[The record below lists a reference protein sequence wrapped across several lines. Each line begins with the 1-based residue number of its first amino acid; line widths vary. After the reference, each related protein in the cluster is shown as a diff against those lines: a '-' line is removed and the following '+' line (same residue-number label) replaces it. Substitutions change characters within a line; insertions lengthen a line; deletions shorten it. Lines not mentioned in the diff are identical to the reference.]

1 MAVRQASEG
10 KKRGK
15 GQGSTEDARG
25 LVHGTGSTVDETNLC
40 AASDPAEQRGLQTT
54 EEKKKKKRETSP
66 SGVRSRDP
74 WTSRPA
80 DGELLVVPE
89 AANLLIGHVIHP
101 AGSGDVGPERRARES
116 R

>member
-1 MAVRQASEG
+1 VAVRLSVGGEEE
-10 KKRGK
+10 
-15 GQGSTEDARG
+15 GQGSGVDGGCEGTRPRHGEHSGRDE
-25 LVHGTGSTVDETNLC
+25 LVRSIRSGGATGITD
-40 AASDPAEQRGLQTT
+40 DG
-54 EEKKKKKRETSP
+54 EKKKGETSP

-116 R
+116 G